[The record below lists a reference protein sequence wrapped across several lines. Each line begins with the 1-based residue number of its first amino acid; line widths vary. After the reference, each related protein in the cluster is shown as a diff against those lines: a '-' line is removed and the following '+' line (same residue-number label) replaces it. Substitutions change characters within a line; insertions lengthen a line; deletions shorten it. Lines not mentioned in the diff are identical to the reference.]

1 MNADFEPTPLPAVFR
16 LHDWRMLSAGRECRR
31 CLLLQL
37 VGQFDNVGPCPVIPV
52 EEPTFLRVSRQDEPA
67 GVA

>member
-1 MNADFEPTPLPAVFR
+1 M
-16 LHDWRMLSAGRECRR
+16 
-31 CLLLQL
+31 LQL